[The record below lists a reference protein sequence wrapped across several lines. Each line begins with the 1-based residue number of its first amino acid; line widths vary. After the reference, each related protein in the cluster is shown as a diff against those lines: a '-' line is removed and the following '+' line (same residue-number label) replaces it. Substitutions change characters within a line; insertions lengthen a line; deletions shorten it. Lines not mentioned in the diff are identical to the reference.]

1 MKHLLSFLTLLLAAL
16 LPFDLSAAPVS
27 AEKAQAK
34 AIAFFVQSTPTR
46 SAPSLRLVWDG
57 ESAATRANA
66 EPALYVFNR
75 TDAPGFVIMAGDDA
89 VTPILGYSF
98 ENPFGDVGRMPAN
111 LRWWLDGLRSMILDA
126 RASGAAPDAA
136 WSSVSRADEEGSKVL
151 ETALWDQEDPYN
163 GECPEYNGKR
173 LYTGCTQTAEAI
185 VMKYNRWPETVGK
198 SVPGYRSES
207 TDKDD
212 KPLAINVKGRTLG
225 TYDWD
230 LMPDKYDKSATPE
243 QRAEVARLMA
253 DLGVLNQ
260 AMYGEEGTGAYS
272 NDQHK
277 GLVSVLKYSK
287 QARLVN
293 RDGYTDEEWLALMR
307 AEIDANRPVLYS
319 GVSEKEGGHAFVLA
333 GYKPTSPECYFNWGW
348 SGDGNG
354 WFTVAKF
361 GTPPANPFLLMQ
373 DAIVGLV
380 KDPDESSQYSD
391 NLMLGAQQANDGTYY
406 VGLKS
411 AAAQYRKGERF
422 TMEQFGFIWNM
433 GATAYNGKVALALY
447 AADGTQKAFLTIY
460 SGKETTTELPFDGMP
475 VMRGSAYQ
483 NISCSILCDIRPGD
497 YIAGAFYNNGTQ
509 QWEQMR
515 AYDEN
520 TVAKIV
526 VMAEPD
532 SPDAIAAATS
542 LAYDRTKR
550 QLTLQTIAGLKC
562 TVKAPDGSLKHN
574 AEIGDAALVL
584 DASKWAAGAYTLT
597 LTPDGG
603 DPYEL
608 KIVL

>member
-1 MKHLLSFLTLLLAAL
+1 MKHLFSFLTLLLAAL

-34 AIAFFVQSTPTR
+34 AIAFFVHSTPTR

-126 RASGAAPDAA
+126 RASGAASHAA
-136 WSSVSRADEEGSKVL
+136 WSAATRADEEGQKVL
-151 ETALWDQEDPYN
+151 ETALWDQGDPYN
-163 GECPEYNGKR
+163 GECPEYKGKR

-185 VMKYNRWPETVGK
+185 VMQYNRWPESVGK

-207 TDKDD
+207 TDKNNR
-212 KPLAINVKGRTLG
+212 PLAIDVKGRTLG
-225 TYDWD
+225 TYNWD

-243 QRAEVARLMA
+243 QRAEIARLMA

-260 AMYGEEGTGAYS
+260 AMYGEEGTGAFS
-272 NDQHK
+272 NDQYA

-287 QARLVN
+287 QARLIN
-293 RDGYTDEEWLALMR
+293 RDGYTDEEWLTLMR

-333 GYKPTSPECYFNWGW
+333 GYSNGPECYFNWGW
-348 SGDGNG
+348 SGNGNG
-354 WFTVAKF
+354 WYTVAKIGSGKPHDF
-361 GTPPANPFLLMQ
+361 PKMQ
-373 DAIVGLV
+373 DAIVGLA
-380 KDPDESSQYSD
+380 KDPDETSQYSD
-391 NLMLGAQQANDGTYY
+391 NLMIGAKKANDGTYY

-411 AAAQYRKGERF
+411 SAAQYRKGERF

-433 GATAYNGKVALALY
+433 GATTYSGKVALALY
-447 AADGTQKAFLTIY
+447 AKDGTQKAFLTIV
-460 SGKETTTELPFDGMP
+460 SGQETTTELPFNGVQ
-475 VMRGSAYQ
+475 VMRGSAYS
-483 NISCSILCDIRPGD
+483 NILCSIPCDIRPGD
-497 YIAGAFYNNGTQ
+497 YIAGAFYNNGTK
-509 QWEQMR
+509 QWEEIR

-520 TVAKIV
+520 TVARIV
-526 VMAEPD
+526 AMAEPD
-532 SPDAIAAATS
+532 SPDAIADATS

-550 QLTLQTIAGLKC
+550 QLTLVTIPDLKC
-562 TVKAPDGSLKHN
+562 TVKAPDGSLKHD
-574 AEIGDAALVL
+574 AKTGEAALVL
-584 DASKWAAGAYTLT
+584 DASKWAAGAYMLT

-603 DPYEL
+603 DSYEL

>member
-98 ENPFGDVGRMPAN
+98 GNPFGDVNRMPAN

-126 RASGAAPDAA
+126 RASGAAADAA

-198 SVPGYRSES
+198 SVLGYRSES

-260 AMYGEEGTGAYS
+260 AKYGEEGTGAYS

-319 GVSEKEGGHAFVLA
+319 GVSKKEDGHAFVLA
-333 GYKPTSPECYFNWGW
+333 GYKPNSPECYFNWGW

-411 AAAQYRKGERF
+411 AADVIGAVVCLYLLRRSEIRGRPIPERRALHDGAVRGHLEHGRHGLQRQGGAGPLCGGRHEESVPGDLF
-422 TMEQFGFIWNM
+422 RQGDDNRIAVRWHAGHGGQSLPEYFLLHSVRYPAGRLHRRRLLQQRHTAM
-433 GATAYNGKVALALY
+433 GA
-447 AADGTQKAFLTIY
+447 
-460 SGKETTTELPFDGMP
+460 
-475 VMRGSAYQ
+475 
-483 NISCSILCDIRPGD
+483 
-497 YIAGAFYNNGTQ
+497 
-509 QWEQMR
+509 
-515 AYDEN
+515 
-520 TVAKIV
+520 
-526 VMAEPD
+526 
-532 SPDAIAAATS
+532 DAR
-542 LAYDRTKR
+542 L
-550 QLTLQTIAGLKC
+550 
-562 TVKAPDGSLKHN
+562 
-574 AEIGDAALVL
+574 
-584 DASKWAAGAYTLT
+584 
-597 LTPDGG
+597 
-603 DPYEL
+603 
-608 KIVL
+608 